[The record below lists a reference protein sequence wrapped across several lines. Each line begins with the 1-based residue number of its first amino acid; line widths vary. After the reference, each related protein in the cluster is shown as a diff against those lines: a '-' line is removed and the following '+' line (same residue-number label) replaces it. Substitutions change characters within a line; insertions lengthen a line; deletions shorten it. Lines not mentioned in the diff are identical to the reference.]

1 MSDTLFIPGD
11 LDIRGSLKVRGTLPT
26 IPRTNLEQ
34 DDFQP
39 LELPLTMLRVWDA
52 FATALGSPGNDD
64 LGITAG
70 TFATGAPYVTAG
82 DLKAAGATT
91 RRARCLIAL
100 PYNYVAGQSVRIVL
114 TAGMLTTIADTS
126 CTVDV
131 EAYKLDGD
139 TTIGGSDVV
148 STAAQSINSLT
159 FADLNFDLTPTTLD
173 AGTML
178 DVRISVTCTDAAT
191 GTAVTPAIA
200 AARIEFDLKG

>member
-11 LDIRGSLKVRGTLPT
+11 LDVRGSLKVRGSLPT
-26 IPRTNLEQ
+26 IPRDSLTQ

-39 LELPLTMLRVWDA
+39 IEIPLTALRVWDA
-52 FATALGSPGNDD
+52 FATPIGSPANDD

-70 TFATGAPYVTAG
+70 TFATGAPYVSAG

-91 RRARCLIAL
+91 RRARCLVAL
-100 PYNYVAGQSVRIVL
+100 PYNYVAGQSVRVTL

-139 TTIGGSDVV
+139 ATVGGSDVV
-148 STAAQSINSLT
+148 ATAAQSMNSLT
-159 FADLNFDLTPTTLD
+159 FADLDFDLTPSTLD
-173 AGTML
+173 AGTIL

-200 AARIEFDLKG
+200 GARIEVDLKG

>member
-11 LDIRGSLKVRGTLPT
+11 LDVRGSLKVRGSLPT
-26 IPRTNLEQ
+26 IPRDSLTQ

-39 LELPLTMLRVWDA
+39 VEIPLTSLRVWDA
-52 FATALGSPGNDD
+52 FATPIGSPANDD

-70 TFATGAPYVTAG
+70 TFATGAPYVSAG

-91 RRARCLIAL
+91 RRARCLVAL
-100 PYNYVAGQSVRIVL
+100 PYNYVAGQSVRVTL

-139 TTIGGSDVV
+139 ATVGGSDVV
-148 STAAQSINSLT
+148 ATAAQSMNSLT
-159 FADLNFDLTPTTLD
+159 FADLDFELTPSTLD
-173 AGTML
+173 AGTLL

-200 AARIEFDLKG
+200 GARIEVDLKG